1 VKNLNKRLNQ
11 SERILL
17 TAFECISSRGYANTS
32 MRDIAD
38 LAKVALSQLNY
49 HYKSKDGL
57 FIEVINYTMD
67 KYLND
72 IEQNIMIGNT
82 PKERMK
88 NLLQYFNEMIER
100 NPSLF
105 RLLYDFTSLAL
116 WKPDFEIVLKRL
128 FSKTSQLIEVNILVD
143 DHLKTQMKQFSSK
156 EISKMLTGAM
166 FGTAIQMLLE
176 PKETETPKALNA
188 IELILT

>member
-1 VKNLNKRLNQ
+1 MEKLKKKLNQ

-57 FIEVINYTMD
+57 FIEVINFTMN
-67 KYLND
+67 KYLHD
-72 IEQNIMIGNT
+72 IELNIMNGNT
-82 PKERMK
+82 PKERMA
-88 NLLQYFNEMIER
+88 NFLQYFSEMIEN
-100 NPSLF
+100 NPRLF

-128 FSKTSQLIEVNILVD
+128 FNETSQLIEVNILVD
-143 DHLKTQMKQFSSK
+143 EHLKTQMKQFSSK

-176 PKETETPKALNA
+176 PSETETPKALNA
-188 IELILT
+188 IELILN